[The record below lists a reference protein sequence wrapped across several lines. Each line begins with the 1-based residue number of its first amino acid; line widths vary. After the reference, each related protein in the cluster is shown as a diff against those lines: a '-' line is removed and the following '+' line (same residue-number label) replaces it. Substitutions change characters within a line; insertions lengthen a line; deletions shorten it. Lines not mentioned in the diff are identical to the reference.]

1 MTQLNQMHSSDKEL
15 KGYNLWFTIEILSF
29 YGYLFSAI
37 LFIFEYSVSS
47 SLGWIDKKSHMM
59 AYQYDFIE
67 YHRVSLDWF
76 AIIFIVFFVNV
87 WLLVSDANI
96 QLIQPKGVSKEAS

>member
-1 MTQLNQMHSSDKEL
+1 MHSEVKEL

-37 LFIFEYSVSS
+37 LFIFEYSISS
-47 SLGWIDKKSHMM
+47 SLGWIDKSKHKM

-76 AIIFIVFFVNV
+76 ALIFIVFFINA
-87 WLLVSDANI
+87 WLLFSDANI
-96 QLIQPKGVSKEAS
+96 GLMKSKEVHREP